1 MKKFKLWI
9 LPLLFS
15 VVGLS
20 VVLSGC
26 FLLGPGFQN
35 VTSGAVINGTISGI
49 TNNATVTIRDDLGE
63 NTTASSNSHYYY
75 RLSVKPGVRTI
86 TYSCTGYATVV
97 KKYSILGHSQPTIN
111 ITMKRK

>member
-63 NTTASSNSHYYY
+63 KTIASTPLY
-75 RLSVKPGVRTI
+75 RYELYVKPGVRTI

-97 KKYSILGHSQPTIN
+97 KKYSILGHSQTTIN
-111 ITMKRK
+111 VTMKRK

>member
-9 LPLLFS
+9 LPVLFS

-20 VVLSGC
+20 IVLSGC
-26 FLLGPGFQN
+26 FLGPGLQN
-35 VTSGAVINGTISGI
+35 VTSEAIISGEI
-49 TNNATVTIRDDLGE
+49 YGINNGATVTIRDDLGE
-63 NTTASSNSHYYY
+63 KTTASSNSSYYY
-75 RLSVKPGVRTI
+75 ELSVKPGVRTI

-97 KKYSILGHSQPTIN
+97 KKYSILGQSQPTID